1 MRFENKVAI
10 VTGGASGFGRGI
22 VERYIKEGA
31 KVLIADIDIESSDEL
46 AGKLGN
52 NAVALKV
59 DVTKTLDI
67 EKMVKEAVLKFSKI
81 DILVQNAAIGMKP
94 RMLKDSLKKN
104 YLINYLIQ
112 TLNQYFLGAK
122 NIIPQFISQKT
133 GGNII
138 NVVSTAAI
146 RPRPGLALYNAT
158 KGALVPL
165 TKALAL
171 EVAEHKIR
179 VNGICPVAGETP
191 MLKDFLGDKDPQN
204 AYKVFKSTVPLGR
217 LAEPKDVANACLFL
231 SSEESNF
238 ITGVML
244 EVDGGR
250 TI

>member
-10 VTGGASGFGRGI
+10 VTGGASGFGKGI
-22 VERYIKEGA
+22 VKKFINEGA
-31 KVLIADIDIESSDEL
+31 KVLIADINFESAKDF
-46 AGKLGN
+46 ADKLGN
-52 NAVALKV
+52 NAIALEV
-59 DVTKTLDI
+59 DVSRAMDVENMI
-67 EKMVKEAVLKFSKI
+67 KETVLKFSKI

-94 RMLKDSLKKN
+94 TLLVDSSEELFDKLFK
-104 YLINYLIQ
+104 INVKSIY
-112 TLNQYFLGAK
+112 LGAK
-122 NIIPQFISQKT
+122 NIIPLFIKQKT

-146 RPRPGLALYNAT
+146 RPRPGLTLYNST

-191 MLKDFLGDKDPQN
+191 MLKDFLGEQDPN
-204 AYKVFKSTVPLGR
+204 AAYEKFKSTVPLGR
-217 LAEPKDVANACLFL
+217 LAEPYDVANACLFL
-231 SSEESNF
+231 SSDEASF

>member
-67 EKMVKEAVLKFSKI
+67 EKMVKEAVCKFSKI

-94 RMLKDSLKKN
+94 RMLTDSSEELFDKLFDTNVKS
-104 YLINYLIQ
+104 I
-112 TLNQYFLGAK
+112 FLGAK

-217 LAEPKDVANACLFL
+217 LAEPKDIANACLFL
-231 SSEESNF
+231 SSDESNF